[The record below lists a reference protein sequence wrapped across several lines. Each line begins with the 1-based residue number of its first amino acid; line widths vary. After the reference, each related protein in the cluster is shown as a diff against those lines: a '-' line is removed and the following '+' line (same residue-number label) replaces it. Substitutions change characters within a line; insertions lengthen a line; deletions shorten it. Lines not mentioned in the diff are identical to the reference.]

1 MGYRSDVAGGFS
13 VDAYNYPATKEEGI
27 TKFKEMI
34 GLIKLSKFYE
44 IMNSTEQDR
53 TCIGWDCG
61 RFVFHAENWK
71 WYPDYDAVQA
81 WKDLWEQ
88 MQGVEGISGLFNRV
102 GEETDDIEEDNFGD
116 DVDFDMFYCRSML
129 CFEASSIL
137 GQRNTSRIHTDIEQ
151 TNLTN
156 VS

>member
-13 VDAYNYPATKEEGI
+13 VDAYNYPASKEEGI
-27 TKFKEMI
+27 AKFKEMI

-53 TCIGWDCG
+53 TCIGWDYG

-71 WYPDYDAVQA
+71 WYPDYDAVSA
-81 WKDLWEQ
+81 WHELWEQ

-129 CFEASSIL
+129 CFEAGNIL
-137 GQRNTSRIHTDIEQ
+137 GQRNTDINIGE